1 MHTRALAIVTAC
13 ALAALAAPGCD
24 DNHCPGPGD
33 SRDPGAQP
41 SADEVDL
48 AGFPCAEGR
57 ECADAQAFIEGTCCS
72 AGDPLQHLAQ
82 GKGAE
87 VVDIESNG
95 ELAILC
101 GGFGADILDVS
112 DPSCPKS
119 LGRASERCQ
128 RIAFGPLDGNGD
140 QLFYL
145 AHHGD
150 TWVRTPF
157 LRTYRINRDGHII
170 ETHAIED
177 PDILFEGLAYRD
189 GYLYVA
195 THGGGLRVY
204 QLDEQGNPLFV
215 SDLQGF
221 ENAWKIAIS
230 GQRAYV
236 ADAEGGLVV
245 VSLAD
250 PAAPAIV
257 QTVETLGLARDVV
270 AATITD
276 AAGGS
281 GERVFV
287 ALGGSGVEV
296 FEASGPAGE
305 LASVGHIAT
314 GGSAQAVALG
324 EQRLAVAS
332 WDHVAIYDPAS
343 LRLLASERLRPYP
356 TLEQDFGVEMI
367 GDQLYVGEWE
377 GLHTLRYRPG
387 FVAPNLWL
395 DDELFSFAPGERDAR
410 AVVVRNRGPVPLYID
425 EIILTDRSLSVD
437 KSSLTLAPGQAGS
450 FELTFTPPAARGESI
465 MTLVS
470 NDPDFGGELGVGA
483 ITRESDRID
492 IGETLGPEFGFLD
505 PSGEVSAL
513 EGKVVVLAYFALF

>member
-1 MHTRALAIVTAC
+1 MHSRALALVTAC
-13 ALAALAAPGCD
+13 ILVAPGCG
-24 DNHCPGPGD
+24 DNHCPGSGD
-33 SRDPGAQP
+33 LRDPGAQP
-41 SADEVDL
+41 AFDEVDL
-48 AGFPCAEGR
+48 AGFPCLEGR
-57 ECADAQAFIEGTCCS
+57 DCADAEAFIEGTCCS

-82 GKGAE
+82 GRGAE

-101 GGFGADILDVS
+101 GGFGADIIDVS
-112 DPSCPKS
+112 NPSCPKS

-128 RIAFGPLDGNGD
+128 RAAIGPRNADGE

-157 LRTYRINRDGHII
+157 LRTYRMTSEGAII
-170 ETHAIED
+170 ESHAIED

-195 THGGGLRVY
+195 AHGGGLRVY
-204 QLDEQGNPLFV
+204 QLDDQGNPLFV
-215 SDLQGF
+215 GDLQGF
-221 ENAWKIAIS
+221 QNAWKIAIA

-250 PAAPAIV
+250 PAAPEIV
-257 QTVETLGLARDVV
+257 QTVATLGLARDITV
-270 AATITD
+270 ATGGAS
-276 AAGGS
+276 AGS
-281 GERVFV
+281 GDRIFV
-287 ALGGSGVEV
+287 ALGGSGIEV
-296 FEASGPAGE
+296 FEASGASGE
-305 LASVGHIAT
+305 LSSVGHIASD
-314 GGSAQAVALG
+314 GSAQAVALD

-332 WDHVAIYDPAS
+332 WDHVAVYDPSS

-356 TLEQDFGVEMI
+356 TLEQDLAVEII
-367 GDQLYVGEWE
+367 GDHLYVGEWE

-395 DDELFSFAPGERDAR
+395 DNELYSFAPNQRDAR
-410 AVVVRNRGPVPLYID
+410 AVIVRNRGPVPLYID
-425 EIILTDRSLSVD
+425 EIRLTDRSLSVD
-437 KSSLTLAPGQAGS
+437 ESRLTLAPGQAGS

-505 PSGEVSAL
+505 PSGDVSAL